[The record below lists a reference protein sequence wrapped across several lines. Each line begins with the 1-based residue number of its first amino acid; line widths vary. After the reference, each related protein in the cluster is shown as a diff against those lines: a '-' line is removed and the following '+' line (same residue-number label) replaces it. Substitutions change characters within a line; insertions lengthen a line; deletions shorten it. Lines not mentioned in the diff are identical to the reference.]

1 MENIYELWAKR
12 NPEFEKRY
20 QDTVLSVFSDYG
32 KGVSQYNDIRGKIFG
47 AGYEVYIIAFFI
59 GLYYNQTKPL
69 VEDTAK
75 RKVLGQPIMYW
86 GNIEERAGRK
96 AYGKIREYIFA
107 ALVAR
112 TDIDW
117 IALDKEEITAQS
129 VVKTLIDKMEEYANF
144 GFDFILDELEQDP
157 NYFFKESAFL
167 NVFTS
172 FLVNENNEDDS
183 DEPDDLD

>member
-1 MENIYELWAKR
+1 METIYELWAKR

-20 QDTVLSVFSDYG
+20 QDTVLSVFTDYG
-32 KGVSQYNDIRGKIFG
+32 KGVSQFNDIRGKIFG

-59 GLYYNQTKPL
+59 GLYHNQTKPL
-69 VEDTAK
+69 VEDASK

-86 GNIEERAGRK
+86 GNIEERTGRK

-129 VVKTLIDKMEEYANF
+129 VVKTLIDKMEEYHSHNTHRLDVEGMKALLHKLT
-144 GFDFILDELEQDP
+144 FIREDLGLQP
-157 NYFFKESAFL
+157 RSKAKEIRS
-167 NVFTS
+167 
-172 FLVNENNEDDS
+172 E
-183 DEPDDLD
+183 

>member
-69 VEDTAK
+69 VEYYEK
-75 RKVLGQPIMYW
+75 LGKLITINSNQ
-86 GNIEERAGRK
+86 A
-96 AYGKIREYIFA
+96 
-107 ALVAR
+107 
-112 TDIDW
+112 ID
-117 IALDKEEITAQS
+117 D
-129 VVKTLIDKMEEYANF
+129 VVKDIIKALEE
-144 GFDFILDELEQDP
+144 
-157 NYFFKESAFL
+157 
-167 NVFTS
+167 
-172 FLVNENNEDDS
+172 
-183 DEPDDLD
+183 